1 LGSKG
6 VYAMTWGC
14 EVEEVSTRRGKDYCL
29 SIKTLK
35 IRVDE
40 KNGGR
45 KIPLMGVSG
54 AGKSTLLN
62 LLSGMAWP
70 ERGRVSWNFPDGTG
84 ISWAARGL
92 SSVKAKHLRMRYF
105 GYAFQDS
112 SLLPHLTVMDNLA
125 YPLQLRGVASSK
137 ARLAATEAL
146 NQVLRDDEN
155 LEDMLKKYPSKL
167 SGGQRQRIGLTQ
179 AMIHNPNV
187 LFADEPTGSL
197 DSLTRRQVMKTLL
210 SWVEA
215 GQGKRL
221 LLWVTHH
228 ENDPHDNKADMR
240 LTIESETCKWEKW
253 NSSAWVECRGLD

>member
-1 LGSKG
+1 LDPKG
-6 VYAMTWGC
+6 IYAMRWGC
-14 EVEEVSTRRGKDYCL
+14 DVEGVSTRRGAEYRL
-29 SIKTLK
+29 SVNALK
-35 IRVDE
+35 IYVDE
-40 KNGGR
+40 KKGGR
-45 KIPLMGVSG
+45 RIPLMGVSG

-70 ERGRVSWNFPDGTG
+70 EKGKVSWNFPDGTG
-84 ISWAARGL
+84 ISWVARGL
-92 SSVKAKHLRMRYF
+92 SSAKAKHLRMRYF

-125 YPLQLRGVASSK
+125 YPIQLRGMATSK
-137 ARLAATEAL
+137 ARMAATEAL
-146 NQVLRDDEN
+146 IQVLRDDEN
-155 LEDMLKKYPSKL
+155 LDDILMKYPSKL

-197 DSLTRRQVMKTLL
+197 DPHTRRQVMNTLL

-215 GQGKRL
+215 GGGKRL

-240 LTIESETCKWEKW
+240 LNIGSETCKWEKW
-253 NSSAWVECRGLD
+253 NGITWVECGGLD